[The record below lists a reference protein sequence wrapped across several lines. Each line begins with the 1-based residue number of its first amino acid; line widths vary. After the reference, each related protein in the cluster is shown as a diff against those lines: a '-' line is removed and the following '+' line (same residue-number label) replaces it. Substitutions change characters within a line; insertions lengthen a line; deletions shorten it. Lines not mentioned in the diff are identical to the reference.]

1 MILFFVQLP
10 KAILPQRLD
19 PLVLP
24 CRMSATHSNGTDCV
38 PFQQSMFPANFE
50 FLAATAAYQDLLLT
64 GSVRVVGERRCV

>member
-50 FLAATAAYQDLLLT
+50 FLAATAAYQVKGAAYED
-64 GSVRVVGERRCV
+64 GRKNSIQK